1 LGYYEFKKLWLT
13 SYVPQ
18 EMAFGVLSVLVPLYA
33 VSALGQNLIYVGV
46 LRAFWGLSV
55 IVASIVFGRLC
66 DLSGKYKHSVTLS
79 FLFSGLSTLFLL
91 SSENPLIFLV
101 IYTIQAFFY
110 VAFKPATNILIAEWN
125 PREEWKRV
133 MGAYTFI
140 RALAWAGGLLIGVF
154 AIFYLEYRGLFL
166 FCGALSFISLALSL
180 LLVHDPPILLER
192 RIALLDKS
200 INIIDYVSR
209 LLSSSH
215 NPDYSQYTVQGLIRL
230 TKTGFANFLLGTF
243 IFSLA
248 TSMFSTQLPIFFKEV
263 FLSSSVVFGLFFLHS
278 LAGAVARPLAS
289 GWSVVGLIK
298 ISCVVRFAL
307 AFLLIPSITLAY
319 PYSLYASYVILCLFG
334 AMGALFDVA
343 GNHLSIEASPEG
355 KTGFYFASLSLGGVV
370 GSLISGITILYN
382 FQTLFIAAG
391 VLFALAL
398 LTSLKIPET

>member
-1 LGYYEFKKLWLT
+1 LGYYDFKKLWLT

-33 VSALGQNLIYVGV
+33 VSVLGQNLIYVGV
-46 LRAFWGLSV
+46 LRAFWSLSI

-66 DLSGKYKHSVTLS
+66 DRYGKYKPFVTLS
-79 FLFSGLSTLFLL
+79 FLLSGLSTLFLL
-91 SSENPLIFLV
+91 SSENALVFLV

-110 VAFKPATNILIAEWN
+110 AAFRPATNILIAEWN

-133 MGAYTFI
+133 IAVYTFI
-140 RALAWAGGLLIGVF
+140 RALAWAGGLLVGVF

-166 FCGALSFISLALSL
+166 FSGALSLISLALSL
-180 LLVHDPPILLER
+180 PLVHDPPILLER

-200 INIIDYVSR
+200 VNIIDYVSR

-215 NPDYSQYTVQGLIRL
+215 NPSCSQYTVQGLIRL
-230 TKTGFANFLLGTF
+230 TKTGFTNFLLGSF

-248 TSMFSTQLPIFFKEV
+248 TNMFSTQLPIFFKEV
-263 FLSSSVVFGLFFLHS
+263 FLSSSVVFGLFFLSS

-289 GWSVVGLIK
+289 GWSVVRLMK

-307 AFLLIPSITLAY
+307 PFLLIPSITLAY
-319 PYSLYASYVILCLFG
+319 PYSLYASYLILFLFG

-355 KTGFYFASLSLGGVV
+355 KSGFYFAALSLGSVA
-370 GSLISGITILYN
+370 GSLISGVIILYN

-391 VLFALAL
+391 LLFALAL
-398 LTSLKIPET
+398 FTSLKVPET